1 MNKRIR
7 KKYKNKK
14 CIKIV
19 YISHLKNQWST
30 NTPDWKRIK
39 ASGRKLKMYYDIR
52 CIYSPNRNNR
62 TYDHVL
68 VQAALKDVSSYE

>member
-1 MNKRIR
+1 MNKRI
-7 KKYKNKK
+7 KKKHNRRVMIGSVVHSTK
-14 CIKIV
+14 
-19 YISHLKNQWST
+19 QWNT
-30 NTPDWKRIK
+30 NTPYWKRIK